1 MKSISP
7 DLSIIIVTYRSE
19 EHIGRLLDS
28 LASAKGNLK
37 LETIVVDNYL
47 ADKSLDIAAL
57 HKLRPKTF
65 ASPGNVGFSKAVN
78 FCLKKCHAPYIFLI
92 NPDCT
97 VFPSTLTKL
106 FQFAKET
113 PHLGAVVPR
122 LLNRNNRSQ
131 PSVFHLPS
139 IANAVKAYFFNQK
152 EYFGKYLPKE
162 NTPVEAAVMAAMLIP
177 KTTLDKVG
185 FLDERYFLYYED
197 LDFCARL
204 KKHSLP
210 LIYLSGAKVKHLH
223 GASGEFTSHL
233 HSPLAK
239 SSQIYHGEIYSKLL
253 NIILW
258 IGQKWQKF
266 ISLKWLSSV

>member
-1 MKSISP
+1 MKP

-19 EHIGRLLDS
+19 KHLGHLLDS
-28 LASAKGNLK
+28 LAKAKRNLI

-78 FCLKKCHAPYIFLI
+78 FAIKKCHAPYIFLI

-97 VFPSTLTKL
+97 VFPSTLMKL
-106 FQFAKET
+106 LQFAKES
-113 PHLGAVVPR
+113 PLIGAVVPR
-122 LLNRNNRSQ
+122 LLNQNNHTQ

-139 IANAVKAYFFNQK
+139 ITNAFKAYFFNQK
-152 EYFGKYLPKE
+152 EYFGKYLPKN
-162 NTPVEAAVMAAMLIP
+162 NTHVEAAVMAAMLIP
-177 KTTLDKVG
+177 KSTFDKVG
-185 FLDERYFLYYED
+185 YLDERYFLYYED

-210 LIYLSGAKVKHLH
+210 LIFLSGAKVKHIH
-223 GASGEFTSHL
+223 GASGSFTSHL
-233 HSPLAK
+233 HSPLAR
-239 SSQIYHGEIYSKLL
+239 SSEIYHGKTYSYLL
-253 NIILW
+253 NSVLW
-258 IGQKWQKF
+258 AGQKWQKL
-266 ISLKWLSSV
+266 ISHDWLPSR